1 VRRADLFD
9 LLLLGLLWGASF
21 LFIKEALADFNPV
34 ALVAIRLFLGAA
46 TLAAIVT
53 LGRLSLAG
61 WGTKW
66 PALAALALSN
76 AVVPFL
82 LISFGEVYI
91 DSGLAGVLN
100 ATTPLFAAPIARVW
114 VGRREGLTPVKVL
127 GIVIGFIGVAVLLRV
142 GVSGLTH
149 PVLLGG
155 GAVLA
160 ASASYAFSSVF
171 AHQHLQ
177 GTPALLGPV
186 GQSGFGF
193 LFLAPLAIWLRP
205 DHWPGVLP
213 LGSLLALGIV
223 GTGVAYLLYFRLIR
237 NVGPTRAVLVTYLL
251 PCTAVLWGVFLLHE
265 RVGWN
270 TVAGLALVLAGIT
283 LTLGVARRLPG
294 VRIVAAVRRRQVR

>member
-1 VRRADLFD
+1 MRRADLLD
-9 LLLLGLLWGASF
+9 LFLLGLLWGASF

-34 ALVAIRLFLGAA
+34 ALVALRLFLGAA
-46 TLAAIVT
+46 TLAAIVA

-61 WGTKW
+61 WRAKW
-66 PALAALALSN
+66 PALAVLALIN

-100 ATTPLFAAPIARVW
+100 ATTPLFAAPVARVW
-114 VGRREGLTPVKVL
+114 LGRREGLTPVKVV
-127 GIVIGFIGVAVLLRV
+127 GILIGFIGVAVLLGV
-142 GVSGLTH
+142 GVSSLT
-149 PVLLGG
+149 PSALLGG

-160 ASASYAFSSVF
+160 ASMSYAVSSVF
-171 AHQHLQ
+171 AHQHLE
-177 GTPALLGPV
+177 GTPPLLGPL
-186 GQSGFGF
+186 GQSGFGV
-193 LFLAPLAIWLRP
+193 LFLAPPAIWLWP

-251 PCTAVLWGVFLLHE
+251 PCTAVLWGVLLLHE

-270 TVAGLALVLAGIT
+270 TVAGLALVLVGIT

-294 VRIVAAVRRRQVR
+294 VRIGAAVRRRQVR